1 MTKNPAIQALP
12 EHLKDFIIEQ
22 DYKRYTARN
31 QAVWRY
37 VMRRNLNYLSNVAHK
52 SYLEGL
58 RKTGIEID
66 EIPSMEKMNE
76 ILEQIGWGAVC
87 VDGFIPPAAFMEFQ
101 KYKVLV
107 IAADIRNINQIEYTP
122 APDIV
127 HEAAGHAPIIADE
140 EYAEYLRRFGE
151 IGSKA
156 FSSSYDFE
164 LYEAIRHL
172 SILKADPNTADE
184 LIEEAEDK
192 INEIESN
199 PAPPSEMS
207 FIRNL
212 HWWTVEYGLIG
223 DLKKPQI
230 YGAGLL
236 SSIGESVWA
245 LSEKVKKI
253 PYNLEAQD
261 YSFDIT
267 KPQPQLFVTPDFKHL
282 NKVLNEFASNMSLN
296 NGGIE
301 GINKA
306 IESGNLATAVLQS
319 GIQISGIFTNMIAD
333 GSQIIY
339 VQTKGPSMLSF
350 KNLVLKGHGPDYHEH
365 GYGTAVGK
373 LNGILKPMRQLSDDD
388 LFSLSIVENQKC
400 ELLFNSGLRVNGVLK
415 SKTRKNGKLI
425 LLSFIDCTVKYKNK
439 ILFQPDWGVYDMAIG
454 ESIPSVY
461 NGLTDPKAYG
471 LKYASSAETSH
482 QLTYTGRELAL
493 FNQYQ
498 AVRDYRN
505 KQNDNLHDL
514 AEYIM
519 KNHPNEWLLIFEL
532 YELAQADQKLLQD
545 IKHHIKLMDLCHSE
559 KLLLQKG
566 MALLK

>member
-1 MTKNPAIQALP
+1 MIKNPAILALP
-12 EHLKDFIIEQ
+12 EHLKDFIIDQKYE
-22 DYKRYTARN
+22 RYTARN

-37 VMRRNLNYLSNVAHK
+37 VMLRNLNYLSKVAHK

-58 RKTGIEID
+58 RKTGIGID
-66 EIPSMEKMNE
+66 EIPSLEKMNE

-101 KYKVLV
+101 KHKVLV

-140 EYAEYLRRFGE
+140 EYAEYLRKFGE

-156 FSSSYDFE
+156 FSSSYDYK

-172 SILKADPNTADE
+172 SILKADPGSSDE
-184 LIEEAEDK
+184 LIEEAENK

-199 PAPPSEMS
+199 PTPPSEMS
-207 FIRNL
+207 LIRNL

-223 DLKKPQI
+223 NLENPQI

-245 LSEKVKKI
+245 LSDKVKKI
-253 PYNLEAQD
+253 PYTLEAQD

-267 KPQPQLFVTPDFKHL
+267 KPQPQLFVTPDFNHL
-282 NKVLNEFASNMSLN
+282 NKVLDEFASNMSLN
-296 NGGIE
+296 IGGIE

-333 GSQIIY
+333 GSKIIY
-339 VQTKGPSMLSF
+339 VQTTGPSMLSY
-350 KNLVLKGHGPDYHEH
+350 KNSVLEGHGTNYHKH

-373 LNGILKPMRQLSDDD
+373 CNGVLKPMRQLSNDD
-388 LFSLSIVENQKC
+388 LLNLGIEENKKC
-400 ELLFNSGLRVNGVLK
+400 ELLFNSGLSVNGILK

-425 LLSFIDCTVKYKNK
+425 LLSFIDCTVKYENK
-439 ILFQPDWGVYDMAIG
+439 TLFQPDWGIYDMAIG
-454 ESIPSVY
+454 ESITSVY
-461 NGLTDPKAYG
+461 NGVADPKAFG
-471 LKYASSAETSH
+471 LKYDPPTESTH
-482 QLTYTGRELAL
+482 QVSYSDNQKEL
-493 FNQYQ
+493 FSWYQ
-498 AVRDYRN
+498 KVRDYRN
-505 KQNDNLHDL
+505 GNSNESL
-514 AEYIM
+514 EYIT
-519 KNHPNEWLLIFEL
+519 KNILNKYPNEWLLVLELFEI
-532 YELAQADQKLLQD
+532 AKNNSVIHQD
-545 IKHHIKLMDLCHSE
+545 IKHHIKVMDLCHSE
-559 KLLLQKG
+559 KVLLQKG
-566 MALLK
+566 MALL